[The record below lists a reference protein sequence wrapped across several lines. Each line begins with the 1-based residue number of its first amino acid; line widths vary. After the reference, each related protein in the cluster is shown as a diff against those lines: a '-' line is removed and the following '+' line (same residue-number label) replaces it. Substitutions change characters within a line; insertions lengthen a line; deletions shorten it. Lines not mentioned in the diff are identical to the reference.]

1 MAVPCCESC
10 PTCHYHPPRPC
21 GIQIHRHPYYIF
33 ILFHTRRYRLIDT
46 FIFIMMFTSMNLFT
60 PTSNIICASLV
71 LHRQK
76 RCEASHWGASEERT
90 RTTEEWLANPRISS
104 HLHGLLDISTSTH
117 HQSILPRLSEFIGR
131 VSRISI
137 AIIME
142 KAGAY
147 MGSSLSLTL
156 GTKHINIRIVGEA
169 DLFQCLTR
177 VVPQNFGSSAPRSP
191 TWATALEKPHCGMSG
206 LPFMKR
212 TTLSK
217 QIKAGNSYSGIFLK
231 NLWQGIGV

>member
-1 MAVPCCESC
+1 
-10 PTCHYHPPRPC
+10 
-21 GIQIHRHPYYIF
+21 
-33 ILFHTRRYRLIDT
+33 
-46 FIFIMMFTSMNLFT
+46 MNLFT
-60 PTSNIICASLV
+60 PTSAIICASLV
-71 LHRQK
+71 LNRQK

-177 VVPQNFGSSAPRSP
+177 VVPQNFGSWAPRSP
-191 TWATALEKPHCGMSG
+191 AWATALEKPHCGMSG

-217 QIKAGNSYSGIFLK
+217 QI
-231 NLWQGIGV
+231 